1 MMLVGQ
7 KSREHVASAV
17 CRWCV
22 CSCKLPHILVSLI
35 LNNIPPSFLPAVDA
49 RGVACAALQGT
60 PFSSTHSSSTAD
72 LKRLQSLGE
81 AAFSQTLSLLSH
93 KLFTKYCKM
102 CSYILDFR
110 FPDRRKNWDLL
121 QYFCFKNN
129 CFLKQIIIFAPKNV
143 PPLQLYLWQIWS
155 ILKTVFMNKAL
166 WSLCTKSQFAN
177 LHHILYEFTQLQ
189 NRSDSICWEAMRTKG
204 WNYRSKVW
212 YSS

>member
-1 MMLVGQ
+1 
-7 KSREHVASAV
+7 
-17 CRWCV
+17 
-22 CSCKLPHILVSLI
+22 
-35 LNNIPPSFLPAVDA
+35 
-49 RGVACAALQGT
+49 
-60 PFSSTHSSSTAD
+60 
-72 LKRLQSLGE
+72 
-81 AAFSQTLSLLSH
+81 
-93 KLFTKYCKM
+93 M

-189 NRSDSICWEAMRTKG
+189 NRSVSICWEAMRTKG
-204 WNYRSKVW
+204 WNCRSKDPHLNREGFIWFVKETICCSW
-212 YSS
+212 GSHRPWLPHKHLPRGWPYRGKIQFYQICLVSAMDLVVFFMLGFP